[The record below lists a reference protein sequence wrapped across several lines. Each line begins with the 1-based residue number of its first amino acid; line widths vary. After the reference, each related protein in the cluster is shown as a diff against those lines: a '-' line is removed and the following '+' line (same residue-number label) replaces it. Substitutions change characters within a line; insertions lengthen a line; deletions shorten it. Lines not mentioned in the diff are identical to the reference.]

1 MKEIRLSS
9 KLTNLGLYGGSL
21 LYLVMIPVIFK
32 AIESKNFHIGMLF
45 AGAVAIVMAGF
56 LIYQFKY
63 VCNAKIINNKLVL
76 KKQFSSPET
85 YTFDKI
91 GDISSFRLKN
101 TKYTTVKMKNRHQ
114 GFEKYMIITSKSF
127 FFTDKIDAEK
137 KLNQLKH
144 LERKI

>member
-1 MKEIRLSS
+1 
-9 KLTNLGLYGGSL
+9 
-21 LYLVMIPVIFK
+21 
-32 AIESKNFHIGMLF
+32 MLF